1 MVLQTVLRNI
11 LFIIENDLNGP
22 LIQIC
27 SLSLVATKG
36 PLQLNFVPT
45 IVKILNLYIILLC
58 SHLYHFLPVAIHS
71 LQRIHCLL
79 QLYVMRYLIGIIQGL
94 I

>member
-11 LFIIENDLNGP
+11 LFVIENDLNGP

-36 PLQLNFVPT
+36 PLQLNFVHT
-45 IVKILNLYIILLC
+45 IEKILDLHIILLC
-58 SHLYHFLPVAIHS
+58 THLDHFFPVFIYS
-71 LQRIHCLL
+71 LQQIHCLL
-79 QLYVMRYLIGIIQGL
+79 QFYVM
-94 I
+94 